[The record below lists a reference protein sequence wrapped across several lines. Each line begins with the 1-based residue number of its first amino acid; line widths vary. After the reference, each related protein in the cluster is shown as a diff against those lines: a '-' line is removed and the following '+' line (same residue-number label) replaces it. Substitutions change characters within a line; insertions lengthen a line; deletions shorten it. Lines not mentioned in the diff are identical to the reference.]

1 MEMTNAQTIRVLRE
15 LITVN
20 HDAEKGF
27 QTCADHA
34 HEPDTHALLAHCA
47 STCAANAQELSAL
60 VRQVAAAAVPASEV
74 VGVTDRG
81 WNDLRLTATDDL
93 SLLQE
98 CERCEAYSLEM
109 YRNALDDHLPDFVRR
124 IVLRQFIRI
133 MRNHDR
139 VRARIG
145 GHEPRPAQ
153 RTGS

>member
-1 MEMTNAQTIRVLRE
+1 MRNAQTISTLRD

-20 HDAEKGF
+20 QDAEKGF
-27 QTCADHA
+27 QTCADRA
-34 HEPDTHALLAHCA
+34 QKPDTHALLANCT
-47 STCAANAQELSAL
+47 STCATNAQELRAL
-60 VRQVAAAAVPASEV
+60 LRQLGAAAVQASE
-74 VGVTDRG
+74 GAASARRG
-81 WNDLRLTATDDL
+81 WHDLRLTTTDDI

-98 CERCEAYSLEM
+98 CERCEVYSLEM

-124 IVLRQFIRI
+124 IVLRQFIKI

-139 VRARIG
+139 VRARSG

>member
-1 MEMTNAQTIRVLRE
+1 MEMRNAQTISTLRD

-20 HDAEKGF
+20 QDAERGF
-27 QTCADHA
+27 QTCADRA
-34 HEPDTHALLAHCA
+34 QEPDTHTLLANCA
-47 STCAANAQELSAL
+47 STSATNAQELGAL
-60 VRQVAAAAVPASEV
+60 LRQLGAATLRTSEAASVR
-74 VGVTDRG
+74 RG
-81 WNDLRLTATDDL
+81 WHDLRLTTTGDI

-98 CERCEAYSLEM
+98 CERCEVYSLEM

-124 IVLRQFIRI
+124 IVLRQFIKI

-139 VRARIG
+139 VRARSG